1 MTGVER
7 CRVAADHRGRIM
19 TAAPISLVAVLRLPR
34 ALRCS
39 TARSLAARSRPT
51 TPDRHLADMEGAWTA
66 WVQTAVDA
74 GMTPGEIGGAA
85 GISDPPARLG
95 MDDADVPVELA
106 MSRRWT
112 A

>member
-1 MTGVER
+1 MS
-7 CRVAADHRGRIM
+7 AS
-19 TAAPISLVAVLRLPR
+19 PISLGAEIRLRR
-34 ALRCS
+34 ALRGAA
-39 TARSLAARSRPT
+39 ARYLAAHARRG
-51 TPDRHLADMEGAWTA
+51 TPDRHLAAMEGAWTA

-95 MDDADVPVELA
+95 LDDTDVPVELA

>member
-1 MTGVER
+1 
-7 CRVAADHRGRIM
+7 M
-19 TAAPISLVAVLRLPR
+19 TAHPISLGAEIRLRR
-34 ALRCS
+34 ALRGAA
-39 TARSLAARSRPT
+39 ARYLAAHARRG
-51 TPDRHLADMEGAWTA
+51 TPDRHLAAMEGAWVA
-66 WVQTAVDA
+66 WVQTAIAA

-95 MDDADVPVELA
+95 LDDTDVPVELA